1 MTSFLDIRDGYDMGV
16 IQTIYYYVYASA
28 FGMEPT

>member
-1 MTSFLDIRDGYDMGV
+1 MTSFFDIHDGYDMGV
-16 IQTIYYYVYASA
+16 IRNIYYYVYMSA